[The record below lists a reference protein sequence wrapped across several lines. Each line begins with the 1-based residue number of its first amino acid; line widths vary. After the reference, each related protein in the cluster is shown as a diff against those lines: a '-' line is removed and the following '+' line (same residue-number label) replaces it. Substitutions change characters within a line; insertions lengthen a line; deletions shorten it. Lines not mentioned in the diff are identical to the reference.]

1 MGLLDWL
8 FVFNY
13 CVCYLCLLFIA
24 LLLVYLFPDLLIF
37 GGCSDTVLFLLFVA
51 LLGSTFAFCCL
62 ICVWFTLLCI
72 LACLLWLL
80 LFGIGLYFVLFCFG
94 FE

>member
-13 CVCYLCLLFIA
+13 CVCYLCLLFID
-24 LLLVYLFPDLLIF
+24 LLLVCLFPDLLIF

-62 ICVWFTLLCI
+62 ILRMVYLALHISLLVVIAFVWY
-72 LACLLWLL
+72 W
-80 LFGIGLYFVLFCFG
+80 FVLCFG